1 MKKNYYSSLASSGD
15 LHSTISPN
23 KVNNISHKV
32 NSEMSSSDL
41 YEWLRGFVDGE
52 GCFAIKKT
60 QHGYQFEFQIE
71 LHIDDIA
78 VLNLLQSK
86 LNIGKVYAYPS
97 SASWKVNRQ
106 ADIKVIID
114 ILSHNPLNT
123 AKRLDFEDW
132 KHAFELYVNR
142 ASAEGNNRQE
152 QSEVFSKIAEIK
164 NGMNKNRPYEVFN
177 LDNIVVSKYWLLG
190 FIEGEGNFNA
200 ESKSLA
206 LKFRLGQVSKDKNL
220 FQKIVLF
227 LDELAEEYGG
237 KSLSGRES
245 SYFHLYEYTSLKN
258 KPNAKPF
265 ISIETSNSEYLL
277 KVFVPFLESLSWL
290 TKKKLDFIDWANILR
305 LKSEGKHL
313 LPEGKELILKV
324 ISQMNSKRLST
335 ASSKEVEDDRVNLNL
350 EVEKL
355 LAAPSNYEIRSDGKR
370 IDKSSGKIVQNTRSK
385 RVTLVDESGETFK
398 TFDSGS
404 HCAQFLGIGRTS
416 VYSKIKS
423 KRPVLFNNKKYYI
436 ELINSGEDTSDIK

>member
-1 MKKNYYSSLASSGD
+1 MKKNFYSSLVSGT
-15 LHSTISPN
+15 LHSTISSN
-23 KVNNISHKV
+23 KVNNTFDKV
-32 NSEMSSSDL
+32 NSQMASSDL
-41 YEWLRGFVDGE
+41 YEWLRGFMDGE

-71 LHIDDIA
+71 LHIDDLA
-78 VLNLLQSK
+78 VLNFLQNK
-86 LNIGKVYAYPS
+86 LNIGKVYVYPS

-106 ADIKVIID
+106 ADIKVLMD

-152 QSEVFSKIAEIK
+152 QSEVFLKIANIK

-177 LDNIVVSKYWLLG
+177 LDNIVVTKYWLLG

-206 LKFRLGQVSKDKNL
+206 LKFRLGQVSRDKLL
-220 FQKIVLF
+220 FQKIILF
-227 LDELAEEYGG
+227 LDELANEYGG
-237 KSLSGRES
+237 KSFSRRVS
-245 SYFHLYEYTSLKN
+245 SFFHLYEYTSFKN

-265 ISIETSNSEYLL
+265 VSIETSNSDYLL
-277 KVFVPFLESLSWL
+277 SVLVPFLGSLSWL
-290 TKKKLDFIDWANILR
+290 TKKELDFIDWAHILT
-305 LKSEGKHL
+305 LKSGGKHL
-313 LPEGKELILKV
+313 LPEGKELILKI

-335 ASSKEVEDDRVNLNL
+335 ALLKGVEGDRINLNL
-350 EVEKL
+350 EIDKL
-355 LAAPSNYEIRSDGKR
+355 LAAPSNYEVGSDGKR
-370 IDKSSGKIVQNTRSK
+370 IDKSSGKIVQDTSSK
-385 RVTLVDESGETFK
+385 GVTLVDETGEIFK
-398 TFDSGS
+398 VFDSGS
-404 HCAQFLGIGRTS
+404 HCAQYLGIGRTS

-423 KRPVLFNNKKYYI
+423 NRPVLFNNKKYYI
-436 ELINSGEDTSDIK
+436 KLINSEA